1 MMKLINEKDASIIQ
15 MKVGSIVMRIADA
28 ENPSSWERDALH
40 LKAVIDAMR
49 LTGSITIVPHLST
62 K

>member
-1 MMKLINEKDASIIQ
+1 MMKLINEKDASILQ
-15 MKVGSIVMRIADA
+15 MKVGSILMRIADA
-28 ENPSSWERDALH
+28 ENPSSWERDTLH
-40 LKAVIDAMR
+40 LKCLIDAMR

>member
-15 MKVGSIVMRIADA
+15 LKVGSIIMRIADA
-28 ENPSSWERDALH
+28 ENPSSWERDTLH
-40 LKAVIDAMR
+40 LEAVIKAMK
-49 LTGSITIVPHLST
+49 LTGSITMIPHLST

>member
-1 MMKLINEKDASIIQ
+1 MMKLINEKDASILQ
-15 MKVGSIVMRIADA
+15 LKVGSILMRIADA
-28 ENPSSWERDALH
+28 ENPLSWQRDEEH
-40 LKAVIDAMR
+40 LKALIGAMR

>member
-15 MKVGSIVMRIADA
+15 MKIGSIVMRIADA
-28 ENPSSWERDALH
+28 ENPSSWERDTLH

-49 LTGSITIVPHLST
+49 LTDSITIVPHLST